1 MKENKNLEWKEKVTP
16 QYLKTVS
23 AFSNYEGGT
32 ILFGINDQGKVVP
45 LSDPYKTCL
54 DIENQIND
62 NIQPQPDYA
71 LEVLDNSTI
80 ELHVQKGVYTPY
92 RYKGKAYKRNDT
104 ATIEADDLEL
114 SRLILAGQH
123 LEFEELPAQ
132 KQDLSFL
139 TLESFLKE
147 SLGINSIDRN
157 ILKSLELYSDDKK
170 YNIAAEILADQN
182 TFPGIDVAIFGNDEN
197 MIRRR
202 ISFTNQSALLQY
214 DQVAKLYKDQYQYE
228 IITGFVRKKKE
239 SIPEVAF
246 REAIANALIHRL
258 WDSKRNIQV
267 SMFEDR
273 VEVLSPGG
281 LPSEITK
288 EEFLGK
294 HGSILRN
301 RIIGNIFFR
310 LNLVEIFGT
319 GIYRIRQAYENS
331 VSQPTFQISEHSI
344 LIILPLF
351 ESEIEL
357 EEDEKVV
364 CEQLSSTIIRSM
376 GQLMKNSPFSRTK
389 TRTILNQLIEKNIV
403 QKTGNGRSTGYLLSK
418 IIE

>member
-1 MKENKNLEWKEKVTP
+1 M
-16 QYLKTVS
+16 
-23 AFSNYEGGT
+23 
-32 ILFGINDQGKVVP
+32 
-45 LSDPYKTCL
+45 
-54 DIENQIND
+54 
-62 NIQPQPDYA
+62 
-71 LEVLDNSTI
+71 
-80 ELHVQKGVYTPY
+80 
-92 RYKGKAYKRNDT
+92 
-104 ATIEADDLEL
+104 
-114 SRLILAGQH
+114 
-123 LEFEELPAQ
+123 
-132 KQDLSFL
+132 
-139 TLESFLKE
+139 
-147 SLGINSIDRN
+147 
-157 ILKSLELYSDDKK
+157 ELYSDDKK

-214 DQVAKLYKDQYQYE
+214 DQVAKLYKEQYQYE

-273 VEVLSPGG
+273 IEVLSPGG

-357 EEDEKVV
+357 EEDERIV
-364 CEQLSSTIIRSM
+364 CEQLSATIIRSM
-376 GQLMKNSPFSRTK
+376 GQIMKTSPFSRTK